1 MFHYNNGLLATSG
14 FDGGGSCVQPS
25 LTQDAFW
32 IWTAHANG
40 DYLFEVLGAIYE
52 TGVKIYAGT
61 DCTATCVA
69 AAGPSS
75 WGFTELELP
84 GVNRWR
90 PIPGASRSQGWGGW
104 GCASACASRRG
115 SLRGEWTRCL

>member
-61 DCTATCVA
+61 DCTQPA
-69 AAGPSS
+69 
-75 WGFTELELP
+75 WL
-84 GVNRWR
+84 RR
-90 PIPGASRSQGWGGW
+90 DRRPGALPSWN
-104 GCASACASRRG
+104 
-115 SLRGEWTRCL
+115 CLG